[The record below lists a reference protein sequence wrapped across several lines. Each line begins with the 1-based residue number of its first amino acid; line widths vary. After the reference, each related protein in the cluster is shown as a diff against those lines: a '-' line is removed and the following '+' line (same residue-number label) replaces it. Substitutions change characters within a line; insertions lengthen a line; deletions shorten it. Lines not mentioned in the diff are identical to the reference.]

1 MKFADDFSV
10 PDHND
15 WLTLVEATLRGKAY
29 EKAMKRTTYDGLE
42 IDALGITASAKIA
55 QQPTRREGDWAIVS
69 PNWGT
74 DPDLVNVNMLED
86 LERGASAV
94 AVTIG
99 DSGIQPKEVAS
110 AFEGVYL
117 NMVPFILIQGVDFSE
132 GADCFLQHLENAGL
146 DPADVSGTLGLDPV
160 GTLARYGHLKSTAE
174 EAVEQ
179 AVSVAAK
186 CVHNYPGVTAFVA
199 DGTVFSNAGAPETL
213 ELAGALSSAV
223 TYLRAMEKAGL
234 TLKEAAS
241 QIHFTLSASAE
252 LWLTIAKFRALRRVW
267 QNILI
272 ACGVSGVPAHINAVS
287 AVHMASM
294 KDPWVNILRGTAA
307 GFAAGVAGADTITTL
322 PHDLM
327 LGSTDSFS
335 RRIARN
341 IQIILMEES
350 SLAKVADPAAGS
362 YAIEALTADMAAKA
376 IREFRSFEES
386 GGVLA
391 SIRSGAVQK
400 KIAEIA
406 DRRKKDIRTRKK
418 PITGVSEFPNI
429 DDEPL
434 AFDVGAPTGQGET
447 SRIEGHEYAENLPL
461 RRPAFEFERL
471 RFMSDAFFK
480 ESGSRPKVFLAN
492 MGSPADFTTRA
503 TFAKNFFEAGG
514 IEAVMGAGAA
524 EQGNAGKQ
532 FQTTDADFGVV
543 CGTDLQYEQH
553 GTDVVAALK
562 TAGCKRVF
570 LAGKVAEADAFFG
583 AGLDEMIFLGCDV
596 VDVLE
601 RAYEALKNGNG
612 DKS

>member
-15 WLTLVEATLRGKAY
+15 WLTLVEATLRGKTY

-42 IDALGITASAKIA
+42 IDALGTTASAKIA

-69 PNWGT
+69 PNWVT
-74 DPDLVNVNMLED
+74 DPGLVNANMLED

-99 DSGIQPKEVAS
+99 DSGIKPKEIAS

-117 NMVPFILIQGVDFSE
+117 NMVPFILIQDVDYSE
-132 GADCFLQHLENAGL
+132 GADCFLQHLENAGF
-146 DPADVSGTLGLDPV
+146 DPADVSGTLGVDPV
-160 GTLARYGHLKSTAE
+160 GTLARYGRLKSTAE

-186 CVHNYPGVTAFVA
+186 CVHNYPGVAAFVA

-234 TLKEAAS
+234 TLQDAAS

-252 LWLTIAKFRALRRVW
+252 LWLTIAKFRTLRRVW
-267 QNILI
+267 QNILM
-272 ACGVSGVPAHINAVS
+272 ACGVSGVPARINAVS
-287 AVHMASM
+287 AVHMTSM

-307 GFAAGVAGADTITTL
+307 CFAAGVAGADTITTL

-327 LGSTDSFS
+327 LSSADSFS

-362 YAIEALTADMAAKA
+362 YAIETLTADMAAKA
-376 IREFRSFEES
+376 VQEFKDFEEEGS
-386 GGVLA
+386 VLA
-391 SIRSGAVQK
+391 SIRSGLVQK
-400 KIAEIA
+400 EIAEIA
-406 DRRKKDIRTRKK
+406 DRRMKDIRKRKK

-447 SRIEGHEYAENLPL
+447 SRTKGYEYADSLPL

-471 RFMSDAFFK
+471 RFMSDAIFK
-480 ESGSRPKVFLAN
+480 ETGSRPKVFLAN
-492 MGSPADFTTRA
+492 MGSPADFTARA

-514 IEAVMGAGAA
+514 IEATMGPGAA
-524 EQGNAGKQ
+524 EQGDSGKQ
-532 FQTTDADFGVV
+532 LQTTDAEFGVV
-543 CGTDLQYEQH
+543 CGTDLQYEQY

-570 LAGKVAEADAFFG
+570 LAGKVAVADALFD

-601 RAYEALKNGNG
+601 RAYGALESGNG